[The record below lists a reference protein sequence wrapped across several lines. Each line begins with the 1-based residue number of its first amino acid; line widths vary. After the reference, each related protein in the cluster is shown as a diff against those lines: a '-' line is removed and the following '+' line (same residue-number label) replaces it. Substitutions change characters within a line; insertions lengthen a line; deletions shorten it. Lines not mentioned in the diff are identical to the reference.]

1 MTNQNERDKSAVLAE
16 FICQT
21 KSQDVPAQ
29 IRQKAVRHILDSIG
43 AGIAGAVSKEVEL
56 LIKTLKDLGEPQG
69 VSIAWAR
76 GETMTPL
83 HAALVNGAGSHS
95 FELDDTGG
103 CDHSGAVVI
112 PAAIAALEIAHQ
124 RRIKVTGEEFV
135 TAVILGYDIAR
146 RALESCGA
154 YAPHNKAGF
163 HSTGT
168 CGTFGAATVAAR
180 ILGLDVHQTQMALG
194 LAGSFSAGL
203 WACVHDGA
211 QSKRLHAGHA
221 AMGGL
226 MSACLAQNGFTGPTK
241 IFEEV
246 WGGFNH
252 TYAFEG
258 NTPEAWLSELGENW
272 KIKRV
277 SIKPHASCRST
288 HSSIDAVDILRKKM
302 GFEAND
308 IEAINITINPFV
320 YGMCGAFANHPM
332 PAAQLSIPYSVA
344 ADLVFGNASLPSFER
359 SKRDDPRVLSLM
371 ERIHFTID
379 KTQADL
385 EEPLV
390 EVVLKDG
397 RKDSEKVNVPL
408 GAPDNPVTDEALLT
422 KFISVSTLA
431 LDEKTVKTLA
441 QHLLALDDEEDA
453 YQVIVP
459 YLSVK
464 PEKIQ
469 LFNV

>member
-1 MTNQNERDKSAVLAE
+1 
-16 FICQT
+16 
-21 KSQDVPAQ
+21 
-29 IRQKAVRHILDSIG
+29 
-43 AGIAGAVSKEVEL
+43 
-56 LIKTLKDLGEPQG
+56 
-69 VSIAWAR
+69 
-76 GETMTPL
+76 
-83 HAALVNGAGSHS
+83 
-95 FELDDTGG
+95 
-103 CDHSGAVVI
+103 
-112 PAAIAALEIAHQ
+112 
-124 RRIKVTGEEFV
+124 
-135 TAVILGYDIAR
+135 
-146 RALESCGA
+146 
-154 YAPHNKAGF
+154 
-163 HSTGT
+163 
-168 CGTFGAATVAAR
+168 
-180 ILGLDVHQTQMALG
+180 
-194 LAGSFSAGL
+194 
-203 WACVHDGA
+203 
-211 QSKRLHAGHA
+211 
-221 AMGGL
+221 
-226 MSACLAQNGFTGPTK
+226 
-241 IFEEV
+241 
-246 WGGFNH
+246 
-252 TYAFEG
+252 
-258 NTPEAWLSELGENW
+258 
-272 KIKRV
+272 
-277 SIKPHASCRST
+277 
-288 HSSIDAVDILRKKM
+288 M

-431 LDEKTVKTLA
+431 LDEKTGKTLA

-453 YQVIVP
+453 YQAIVP

-464 PEKIQ
+464 PETIQ
-469 LFNV
+469 LFKV

>member
-1 MTNQNERDKSAVLAE
+1 MTEQCARDKSAVLAE
-16 FICQT
+16 FICKT
-21 KSQDVPAQ
+21 KAKDIPPA

-56 LIKTLKDLGEPQG
+56 LIQTLRDLGEPSG
-69 VSIAWAR
+69 ASSVWAR
-76 GETMTPL
+76 GEKMTPL

-103 CDHSGAVVI
+103 CDHSGAVVL
-112 PAAIAALEIAHQ
+112 PAAIAALEIAHE
-124 RRIKVTGEEFV
+124 RGLKVTGEEFV
-135 TAVILGYDIAR
+135 TSVILGYDIAR

-168 CGTFGAATVAAR
+168 CGPFGSAATAAR
-180 ILGLDVHQTQMALG
+180 LLGLDEHQTQMALG

-226 MSACLAQNGFTGPTK
+226 MSACLAQNGFTGPAK

-272 KIKRV
+272 KIKRISV
-277 SIKPHASCRST
+277 KPHASCRST
-288 HSSIDAVDILRKKM
+288 HSSIDAVDNLCKKM
-302 GFEAND
+302 GFGAD
-308 IEAINITINPFV
+308 DVEAINITINPFV

-359 SKRDDPRVLSLM
+359 DKRDDPRVLSLM
-371 ERIHFTID
+371 KCIHFTID
-379 KTQADL
+379 KTQGDL

-397 RKDSEKVNVPL
+397 RKGSEKVNVPL
-408 GAPDNPVTDEALLT
+408 GSPDNPVTDEALLT
-422 KFISVSTLA
+422 KFISVSSLA
-431 LDEKTVKTLA
+431 LGESTVKALA
-441 QHLLALDDEEDA
+441 DNLLKLDDLDDA
-453 YQVIVP
+453 YEAIVP

-464 PEKIQ
+464 PATIR